1 MDSDEKSTDI
11 YAIAARVK
19 NLARSY
25 DGTLT
30 PLGDALCNSFV
41 TMFKDFYDFSEKL
54 EEPNKTR
61 LSDLIKS
68 KENIPAKIISLNR
81 KKK

>member
-1 MDSDEKSTDI
+1 MEERATDI

-30 PLGDALCNSFV
+30 PLGDALCNSFA
-41 TMFKDFYDFSEKL
+41 TMFKDFYDFAERL
-54 EEPNKTR
+54 EEPDKTR
-61 LSDLIKS
+61 LLDLIES
-68 KENIPAKIISLNR
+68 KESIPSKIISLNR